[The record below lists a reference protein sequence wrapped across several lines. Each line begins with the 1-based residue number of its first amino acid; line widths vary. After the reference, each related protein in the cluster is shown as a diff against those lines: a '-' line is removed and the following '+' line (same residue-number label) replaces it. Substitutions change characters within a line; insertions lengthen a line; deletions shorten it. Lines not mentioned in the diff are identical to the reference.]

1 MHHRRPARTGRRA
14 DGRLADFLVG
24 LALRCVLVDALPAF
38 VSLGLPDVLVS
49 LVLALV
55 PFMRNAF
62 THEHDEHLCVYRKPH
77 PMRLSSLDHAGL
89 LGEG

>member
-1 MHHRRPARTGRRA
+1 
-14 DGRLADFLVG
+14 
-24 LALRCVLVDALPAF
+24 
-38 VSLGLPDVLVS
+38 VS